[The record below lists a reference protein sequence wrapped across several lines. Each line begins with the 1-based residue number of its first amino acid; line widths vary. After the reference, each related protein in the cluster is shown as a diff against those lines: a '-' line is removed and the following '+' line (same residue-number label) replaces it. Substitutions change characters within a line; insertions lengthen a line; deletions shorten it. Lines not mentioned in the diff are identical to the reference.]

1 MHEPVYATLHQ
12 AWVTIPTGV
21 AARCVMPGS
30 TQGQCLPLQ
39 GIPPGQSSADLSFE
53 RSLRLAGGLDLEGKF
68 RNDAFIVD
76 PRSCR
81 WFGLGGI
88 IKNAPP
94 KPRAYHT

>member
-1 MHEPVYATLHQ
+1 MHTHADGLDSPHEQLQSHAEQRTQDTANASWTDRICNLH
-12 AWVTIPTGV
+12 
-21 AARCVMPGS
+21 
-30 TQGQCLPLQ
+30 
-39 GIPPGQSSADLSFE
+39 
-53 RSLRLAGGLDLEGKF
+53 AGGLDLEGKF

-76 PRSCR
+76 PRSCK

>member
-1 MHEPVYATLHQ
+1 MQLH
-12 AWVTIPTGV
+12 
-21 AARCVMPGS
+21 
-30 TQGQCLPLQ
+30 
-39 GIPPGQSSADLSFE
+39 
-53 RSLRLAGGLDLEGKF
+53 AGGLDLEGKF

-76 PRSCR
+76 PRSCK

>member
-1 MHEPVYATLHQ
+1 MHIAPYARWEALLGLSQ
-12 AWVTIPTGV
+12 AQMHCHET
-21 AARCVMPGS
+21 RKSC
-30 TQGQCLPLQ
+30 
-39 GIPPGQSSADLSFE
+39 
-53 RSLRLAGGLDLEGKF
+53 AGGLDLEGKF